1 VKKMNTDKIGAIA
14 AGIGMGMVGVYFIT
28 GVNMFSDIKSS
39 LKQSAETK
47 KDCGCGNSAKSESFE
62 TPNLP
67 SGIRGRQQ
75 MASEYSLDRINPVAV
90 EGAEDVYGA
99 EEGHSFSP
107 KPSLKMW

>member
-1 VKKMNTDKIGAIA
+1 MNKMNTDKIGAIA

-39 LKQSAETK
+39 LK